1 MKTQS
6 NAATAAPPRA
16 RPKILCVDDEPQVL
30 EALKLVLGRR
40 FEIHTAGDGSAGLR
54 TLEDTF
60 FPVVICDMRMPGM
73 SGSQFFSLVA
83 LRWPTTVGI
92 LLSGARAFAEPTA
105 DAETDVAFRFLTKPC
120 PPHVLR
126 ETVAAAFERHETL
139 VRNSTAP
146 LT

>member
-1 MKTQS
+1 MQPLS
-6 NAATAAPPRA
+6 NAMAAAPPRV
-16 RPKILCVDDEPQVL
+16 RPKVLCVDDEPQVL

-40 FEIHTAGDGSAGLR
+40 FDIHTAGDGSAGLL

-73 SGSQFFSLVA
+73 SGSQFLKSVA

-92 LLSGARAFAEPTA
+92 LLSGARAFAEPNA
-105 DAETDVAFRFLTKPC
+105 DAKTDVAFRFLTKPC

-126 ETVAAAFERHETL
+126 ETVAEAFERHETL